1 MVFNHMYLSLVKLC
15 RVLLLC
21 VQCFIYKSLIF
32 ALPYLIFKFFME
44 HKVTL
49 ASRKNSKID
58 PAAFRWM

>member
-21 VQCFIYKSLIF
+21 VQCFIYKSLVI

-49 ASRKNSKID
+49 ASRKNSKIN
-58 PAAFRWM
+58 PAAFRRM

>member
-1 MVFNHMYLSLVKLC
+1 MVFNYMYLSLVKLC
-15 RVLLLC
+15 HVLLLC
-21 VQCFIYKSLIF
+21 LQYFIYKSLII
-32 ALPYLIFKFFME
+32 ALPYLKFKVSKE